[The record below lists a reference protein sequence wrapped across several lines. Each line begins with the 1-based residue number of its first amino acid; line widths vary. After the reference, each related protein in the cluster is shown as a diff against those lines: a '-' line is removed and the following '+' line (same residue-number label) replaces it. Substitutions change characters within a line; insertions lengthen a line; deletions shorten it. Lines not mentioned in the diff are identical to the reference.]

1 MGAMIPLVLDS
12 TAADWLVTGSN
23 GGRSRTSRAA
33 RALVFAGCGGGPKN
47 IRLEI
52 ESS

>member
-33 RALVFAGCGGGPKN
+33 RALVFAGCGGPKN